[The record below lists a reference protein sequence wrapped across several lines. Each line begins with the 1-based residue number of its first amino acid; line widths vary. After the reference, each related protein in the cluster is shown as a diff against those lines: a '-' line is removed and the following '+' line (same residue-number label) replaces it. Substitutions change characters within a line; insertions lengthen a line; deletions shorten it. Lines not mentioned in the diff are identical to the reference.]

1 MPKRSLALAALA
13 VIVSGCGTTSTAQPS
28 PSAATA
34 GQGLGEN
41 QRIEL
46 AKADCMKAN
55 GFKYVAWIPPEPP
68 ETEQSKM
75 GSARDY
81 EGMKAYRAKYGFGVS
96 SMLVYPPDG
105 ETAGQEHES
114 KNPNVALVKSLSPAQ
129 RRSYGTKFEKCQI
142 AAIKQITGKVVKSA
156 DEWSRFREQAYVA
169 RRKRELNGDARLT
182 ELATGM
188 ADCMT
193 AKGYRI
199 TAHSPLA
206 MRDWGYTTFTRE
218 LHELAK
224 KDDKSIPDFD
234 PESGTGYIP
243 AHLTEGEKRAILN
256 REIKAALDDLE
267 CGKDFHLAA
276 AVKDDQLSNELTE

>member
-1 MPKRSLALAALA
+1 MPKRSLALAVLA

-28 PSAATA
+28 PSAATTS
-34 GQGLGEN
+34 QGLGQN

-55 GFKYVAWIPPEPP
+55 GFKYVAWIPPAPP
-68 ETEQSKM
+68 DTDQSRM
-75 GSARDY
+75 ASSRDY
-81 EGMKAYRAKYGFGVS
+81 EGMKSYRAKYGFGVS
-96 SMLVYPPDG
+96 AMLVYPPNG
-105 ETAGQEHES
+105 ETAGQAHEPT
-114 KNPNVALVKSLSPAQ
+114 NPNVALVKALSPAQ
-129 RRSYGTKFEKCQI
+129 RHSYGIKFEKCQI
-142 AAIKQITGKVVKSA
+142 TAIKQITGKDVKSA
-156 DEWSRFREQAYVA
+156 DDWSRFRDQAYVE

-193 AKGYRI
+193 AKGYQV
-199 TAHSPLA
+199 TSHSPIA

-224 KDDKSIPDFD
+224 KEDKSIPDFD

-267 CGKDFHLAA
+267 CGKDFHPAA
-276 AVKDDQLSNELTE
+276 AAKDDQLSTEPTE